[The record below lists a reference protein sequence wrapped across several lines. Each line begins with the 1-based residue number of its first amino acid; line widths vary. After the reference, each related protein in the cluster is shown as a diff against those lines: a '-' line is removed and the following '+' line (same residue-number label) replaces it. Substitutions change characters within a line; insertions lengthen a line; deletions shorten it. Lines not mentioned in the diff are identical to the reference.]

1 MEMQKVA
8 DLLGDEG
15 NESSEFAIRKW
26 YVIHDQSKTN
36 YGEGNKSGTTIKI
49 ETQVIKSNLCDY

>member
-49 ETQVIKSNLCDY
+49 ETSH